1 MTRIS
6 EKRFIT
12 DEAGEKTAVILD
24 IKEYGGLLEDLE
36 DLRLIA
42 ERKDEPSIPLDQVKR
57 GLKDSDLL

>member
-6 EKRFIT
+6 EKKFIT
-12 DEAGEKTAVILD
+12 DEAGEKKAIILD
-24 IKEYGGLLEDLE
+24 IEEYRKLLEDLG

-42 ERKDEPSIPLDQVKR
+42 ERKDEPSIPLAQVKR

>member
-1 MTRIS
+1 MARTS

-24 IKEYGGLLEDLE
+24 IGEYGELLDDLE

-42 ERKDEPSIPLDQVKR
+42 ERKDESSIPLDQVKS